1 MSQNANTFEVKDDV
15 LCTCDGHHKTKVK
28 FPRQDPSTRLS
39 MELTT
44 EVSMMNMT
52 YVR

>member
-15 LCTCDGHHKTKVK
+15 LCTCDGHHKTKVE